1 MWIWKGQGK
10 VPREQGGAALKHRE
24 TLLLEFEFLHCCR
37 LTKNW
42 ARRGYSASPRVSGG
56 VRVLGDKVHS
66 LNLLKFIFQF
76 APFVE
81 FFEFWQMH
89 RVVLLP
95 PQSRPGKVAPPLPPR
110 SKNAPWCSRCVLHAA
125 LAPCPWQPPIH
136 PYGFAFSRTVSCG
149 MWPWSR
155 VSFTPRNVF
164 EIHSSCVDRECCF
177 IGEQNH
183 IVQPSI
189 VAPLMA

>member
-1 MWIWKGQGK
+1 MWIRKGQGK
-10 VPREQGGAALKHRE
+10 GPREQGGAALKHRE
-24 TLLLEFEFLHCCR
+24 TLRSEFAFLHCCR

-95 PQSRPGKVAPPLPPR
+95 PQSRPGKVAPPHSPHEAKMPPGAPAVCSMLPLLPAPGNHR
-110 SKNAPWCSRCVLHAA
+110 SIPMVLPFPERSHVVCGLGVGFLSLRETYLRFTQVAWIGNAVL
-125 LAPCPWQPPIH
+125 LV
-136 PYGFAFSRTVSCG
+136 SRTTSCSL
-149 MWPWSR
+149 P
-155 VSFTPRNVF
+155 
-164 EIHSSCVDRECCF
+164 
-177 IGEQNH
+177 
-183 IVQPSI
+183 
-189 VAPLMA
+189 